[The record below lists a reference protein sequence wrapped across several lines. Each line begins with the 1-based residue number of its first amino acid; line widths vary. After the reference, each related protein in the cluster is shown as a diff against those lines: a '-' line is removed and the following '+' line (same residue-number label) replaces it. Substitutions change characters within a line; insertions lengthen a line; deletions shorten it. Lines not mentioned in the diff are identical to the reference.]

1 MPGALGISYI
11 ARAFL
16 LQCCPLLCIA
26 LFGNKRS
33 VLMHTYWQALVRSN
47 LQTGVIT
54 CLHTMHSL
62 TNQLINL
69 NLLSINRCVFR
80 FPSTNIRLEFQSL
93 IEDKL
98 LRGDFGEIDK
108 KDEIG
113 NSTNGRFGVHNLL
126 TPLNVN
132 IPDTMNTAS
141 NSDFLSPIPSP
152 TGTIRYV
159 KSFLKL

>member
-1 MPGALGISYI
+1 
-11 ARAFL
+11 
-16 LQCCPLLCIA
+16 
-26 LFGNKRS
+26 
-33 VLMHTYWQALVRSN
+33 MHTYWQALVRSN

-54 CLHTMHSL
+54 WS
-62 TNQLINL
+62 NQLINL
-69 NLLSINRCVFR
+69 NLFIINRCVFR

-159 KSFLKL
+159 KSFLKSICIYFFLL